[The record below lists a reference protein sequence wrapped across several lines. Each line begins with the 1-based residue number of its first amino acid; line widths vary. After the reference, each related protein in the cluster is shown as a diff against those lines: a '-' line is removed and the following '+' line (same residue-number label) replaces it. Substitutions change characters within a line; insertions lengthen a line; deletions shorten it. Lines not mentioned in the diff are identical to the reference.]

1 MNGQYEVIYR
11 KFRVRSIFVA
21 LPARFRTLYDDYL
34 TRFLQLGQTTLRLIR
49 VRRVGIFFYDLPIK
63 FRSVRPVVL
72 LLFQLRGIEQILR
85 LIAAANEQ
93 QEQEGGKKSSHKILL
108 GGRMGT

>member
-1 MNGQYEVIYR
+1 M
-11 KFRVRSIFVA
+11 
-21 LPARFRTLYDDYL
+21 
-34 TRFLQLGQTTLRLIR
+34 
-49 VRRVGIFFYDLPIK
+49 
-63 FRSVRPVVL
+63 RPVVL

-93 QEQEGGKKSSHKILL
+93 QEQEGGKKSSYKILL